1 MTNSEFISLVERM
14 RTAQKAYFRRRTPE
28 ALQTSK
34 ELEREV
40 DRVIEEGKNKT
51 GKLFGKE
58 D

>member
-1 MTNSEFISLVERM
+1 MTNAEFTSLVERM
-14 RTAQKAYFRRRTPE
+14 RTSQKAYFRRRTPE

-51 GKLFGKE
+51 GKLFE
-58 D
+58 V